1 MSAKS
6 NDLSFKKIF
15 LLLPF
20 QEKIES
26 LLMMLLYFGLR
37 QLRTIMDALT
47 DLLGWI
53 WYWPKRNH
61 LPSITNDLLLQSTS
75 HLLREIRSG
84 NLKCETLVKAYID
97 RIEKVN
103 PLINALVYN
112 CFDRALEEAR
122 DYDRRIENVLSSAN
136 VDSQNDQQDRVL
148 ELPLLGI
155 PVSVKE
161 SIAVKDYPMTCGLY
175 SRKDCKMDYDAKAV
189 TNLRKA
195 GAIVIGKQIGGTNVP
210 EFLLWWD
217 TNNRLYGSTNNPYD
231 LSRISGGSSGGEAAL
246 ISSAGSLIGIGSDI
260 GGSIRIP
267 TFFCGIFGHKP
278 TSHVVDLHGCFPYCG
293 HQIREK
299 FLVIGPICRYAVD
312 LKPTL
317 KCMIGDDHKTLERLN
332 LDSPVDLKKSKFYF
346 LYEDGDPFKTKV
358 SNEIKNG
365 IKNVRN
371 FLENS
376 LHYQCEDIE
385 LSLLRKNFFIWLTNL
400 SDCDA
405 PSLAEELTERKYKL
419 NGYVEL
425 LKSIL
430 GLSHFRKISC
440 LNVIGESLIYSQ
452 ERRKSPQFRSL
463 INDGIKLREQLCSL
477 LGKMIT

>member
-161 SIAVKDYPMTCGLY
+161 
-175 SRKDCKMDYDAKAV
+175 
-189 TNLRKA
+189 
-195 GAIVIGKQIGGTNVP
+195 
-210 EFLLWWD
+210 
-217 TNNRLYGSTNNPYD
+217 
-231 LSRISGGSSGGEAAL
+231 ISGGSSGGEAAL

-365 IKNVRN
+365 IKN
-371 FLENS
+371 
-376 LHYQCEDIE
+376 
-385 LSLLRKNFFIWLTNL
+385 NFFIWLTNL

-477 LGKMIT
+477 LDDDSILILPCLPERAPKHNGTFLRMTNCGYTAIFNIMELPVTQVNIGLGPKSKMPVGIQVVAKHYNDRYCLAVAELLSKEFGGWHPPCDIQCDDMK